1 MQIREVIS
9 QADHQ
14 ALCEFLRTIEQKYET
29 IYHNGKS
36 NNFLYGTDEFRDRY
50 DAVKDKYDGC
60 DGEEMMEL

>member
-14 ALCEFLRTIEQKYET
+14 ALCEYLVTIEQKYET

-36 NNFLYGTDEFRDRY
+36 NNFFMKLTNSEIDIMLLRTS
-50 DAVKDKYDGC
+50 
-60 DGEEMMEL
+60 MMVAMGKR